1 MDQWTD
7 LWAWLCS
14 PYMSCPTGLRLRE
27 ARRGAVWRALWAWS
41 RSNRRSRPSP
51 STVGP
56 LRQLRQLR
64 QQVNE
69 KREDEKTR
77 SGCWLHSFPPAD
89 SIRVPRGPN
98 EGWLTTRPKAVGERA
113 RAAGA
118 ACAAGEDRE
127 CDAPTTGGTIP
138 ALACTATC
146 ARASARGAR
155 RARTRERRHPQ
166 RQGRERERRHH
177 TC

>member
-1 MDQWTD
+1 
-7 LWAWLCS
+7 
-14 PYMSCPTGLRLRE
+14 MSRLRVAHLPE
-27 ARRGAVWRALWAWS
+27 FHAKFLRNFPLTGAKVRNPILPCSARNSGRGL
-41 RSNRRSRPSP
+41 SRPSP

-77 SGCWLHSFPPAD
+77 SGCRLPPFPPAD